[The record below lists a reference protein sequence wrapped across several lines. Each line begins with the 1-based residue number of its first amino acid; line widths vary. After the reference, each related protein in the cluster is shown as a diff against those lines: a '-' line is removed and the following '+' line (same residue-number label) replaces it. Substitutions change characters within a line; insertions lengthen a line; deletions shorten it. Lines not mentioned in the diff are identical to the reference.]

1 MCPCKLID
9 MYIDMQHTYMDMWLE
24 LFMSTN
30 IWLNMWV
37 QYVHVTQHASSITP
51 SSLLIALFN
60 DAIFESNNFSG

>member
-37 QYVHVTQHASSITP
+37 QYVHVTHHEVQ
-51 SSLLIALFN
+51 
-60 DAIFESNNFSG
+60 